1 MSVDFCRWSQLS
13 LTLNSKWRRTPS
25 DGAKIHLYSHNSV
38 RCACALQSTNL
49 QCREMADPN
58 PLDTFLLPET
68 DVDVVNAL
76 VASLESRLAS
86 PTHKETSNSITS
98 SSASNNHVSVND
110 TQNACTNVPFTH
122 IKNTQ
127 LPNDNASRSN
137 NVPNV
142 KTIEKDNQILGIN
155 SIHSNASPGA
165 VNSPVNV
172 NRVVSPKPNDCVNK
186 MHAVR
191 IVPQTVSNSPLAQ
204 SPVQSKTSTPSPSNV
219 PHINSVHSQIV
230 NVKKEFH
237 PNAVKTNHA
246 GVKKEPSPIPQFVK
260 QEVGNSHVKMENF
273 VGNQT
278 VNSNVKNVQPVL
290 LASNSQP
297 LAQKTNVHIVHS
309 ANMTSV
315 RAPVVNPSVITVR
328 SQGPSS
334 QMTVVRP
341 PIVTSH
347 MNASSPR
354 PPGMIRLQNRPGT
367 APIRIASSQ
376 PNIAPRPGG
385 SVSTVTVKP
394 EKVNC

>member
-1 MSVDFCRWSQLS
+1 
-13 LTLNSKWRRTPS
+13 
-25 DGAKIHLYSHNSV
+25 
-38 RCACALQSTNL
+38 
-49 QCREMADPN
+49 MADPN
-58 PLDTFLLPET
+58 PLDNFLTTET
-68 DVDVVNAL
+68 DADVVNAL

-98 SSASNNHVSVND
+98 SSANSNHVSVND
-110 TQNACTNVPFTH
+110 SLNACTNAPFN

-127 LPNDNASRSN
+127 LPNDSASRSN
-137 NVPNV
+137 SVPNV

-172 NRVVSPKPNDCVNK
+172 NRVVSPKPNDGINKVN
-186 MHAVR
+186 AVR

-237 PNAVKTNHA
+237 PNAIKTNH
-246 GVKKEPSPIPQFVK
+246 GMKKEPSPIPQFVK
-260 QEVGNSHVKMENF
+260 QEVVNSHVKVENF

-278 VNSNVKNVQPVL
+278 VNSNVKSVQPVL
-290 LASNSQP
+290 LPSNTQP

-315 RAPVVNPSVITVR
+315 RAPAVNPSVITVR
-328 SQGPSS
+328 SQGPS

-354 PPGMIRLQNRPGT
+354 PPGMVRLQNRPGS

-385 SVSTVTVKP
+385 SVSFVFMHCAFLFTRL
-394 EKVNC
+394 

>member
-1 MSVDFCRWSQLS
+1 MSVDFYRWSQLS
-13 LTLNSKWRRTPS
+13 LTLRSKWRRTPS
-25 DGAKIHLYSHNSV
+25 DGAKIQFNSHNSV

-68 DVDVVNAL
+68 DESVVNAL

-86 PTHKETSNSITS
+86 PTHKETSVSITS
-98 SSASNNHVSVND
+98 SSASNNHVGVND
-110 TQNACTNVPFTH
+110 SQNACTNVPFTH

-127 LPNDNASRSN
+127 IPNDNASRSN
-137 NVPNV
+137 SVPNV

-155 SIHSNASPGA
+155 SIHSNASPGG

-172 NRVVSPKPNDCVNK
+172 NSVVSQKPTDGVNK
-186 MHAVR
+186 QLHAVR
-191 IVPQTVSNSPLAQ
+191 IVPQTVSNSPLAP
-204 SPVQSKTSTPSPSNV
+204 SPVHLKSSTPSPSNS
-219 PHINSVHSQIV
+219 PHINSVHNQVV

-237 PNAVKTNHA
+237 PNAVKTNPS
-246 GVKKEPSPIPQFVK
+246 VRKEPSPVPQFVK
-260 QEVGNSHVKMENF
+260 QEVMNSHVKMENF

-278 VNSNVKNVQPVL
+278 SNSNVKSVQPVL

-309 ANMTSV
+309 ANITSV

-328 SQGPSS
+328 SQGPST

-341 PIVTSH
+341 QIVTSH

-367 APIRIASSQ
+367 APIRIAASQ

-385 SVSTVTVKP
+385 TVSVKYH
-394 EKVNC
+394 